1 MLRKKVGSPL
11 TDHLGSHFGGHKQK
25 KKRVIIGAALLLL
38 VPYLGSTLAASVT
51 ISGTGTATAIEF
63 GQGNQ
68 VAITC
73 DTTITTTINES
84 WYSTDTIFAV
94 NTIVLSG
101 VNVATALATTANDG
115 GCGGKL
121 MTIRLYSGA
130 AGSAT
135 PTIIGNNSATSVQFT
150 VPTATGAITVSGSDG
165 ISGTA
170 TVTTNVATLTLTL
183 PAGLVNAANITR
195 VSIETD
201 NPT

>member
-11 TDHLGSHFGGHKQK
+11 TDHLGSRFGGHKQK
-25 KKRVIIGAALLLL
+25 KKRVIIGAALLLF

-73 DTTITTTINES
+73 DTTITTTVNES

-135 PTIIGNNSATSVQFT
+135 PTIIGNNSATSVQLL
-150 VPTATGAITVSGSDG
+150 S
-165 ISGTA
+165 
-170 TVTTNVATLTLTL
+170 
-183 PAGLVNAANITR
+183 
-195 VSIETD
+195 
-201 NPT
+201 